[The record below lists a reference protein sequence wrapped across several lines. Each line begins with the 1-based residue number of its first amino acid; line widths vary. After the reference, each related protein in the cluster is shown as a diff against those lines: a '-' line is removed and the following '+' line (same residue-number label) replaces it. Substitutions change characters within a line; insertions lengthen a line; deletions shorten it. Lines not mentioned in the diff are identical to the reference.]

1 MTMTESPPAE
11 AAVDEEPTGK
21 RATGIYAAL
30 TTTDHKT
37 VGRLYIACSLLFAVG
52 TVVVGV
58 LVGFERA
65 DSSQPDDVF
74 LGLNSFFQAWTYYR
88 IAFALFVVMPL
99 LLGVAMVVVPIQI
112 GSTNIAFP
120 RAALGSFWAWLLGS
134 GITTVAVFAGGG
146 WGALDGVTGDERDA
160 IALTLAGTAFTI
172 LALLTAALCLAT
184 TIISMRTRGMNLL
197 RVPLFA
203 WSMLVAATTWL
214 FTLPILIANLGLIY
228 FDLRGRDPIAFG
240 IPDENIWAQ
249 IDWAFTQPAVYALA
263 LPVLGIAGDIIPVS
277 AHVRPGR
284 HTVLVTAVGVAG
296 LLSLGG
302 WMQPFM
308 TAPSDH
314 RDEFVYVAFGIAA
327 VLPVLVIF
335 GGMADFL
342 RRGVSSLIGLPAT
355 MLLGA
360 LGAVLLVLGAVVTG
374 ALRVIEP
381 FELLDRTTTT
391 AIFNAV
397 VVGALLGGVAALWYW
412 APKITGTTLSEGL
425 GRLAVLAL
433 LVGGLLLVVP
443 DILSGFF
450 LSEDFLTSDP
460 TESIVDSFNVIA
472 AIGSVVVAVGVLAAV
487 LGATAGLRR
496 SRPAAA
502 ADPWHGHTLEWSTP
516 SPPPPGN
523 FAEPP
528 EDVGSELPLLDRA
541 ADETDDADDDADG
554 GAD

>member
-1 MTMTESPPAE
+1 
-11 AAVDEEPTGK
+11 
-21 RATGIYAAL
+21 
-30 TTTDHKT
+30 
-37 VGRLYIACSLLFAVG
+37 
-52 TVVVGV
+52 
-58 LVGFERA
+58 
-65 DSSQPDDVF
+65 
-74 LGLNSFFQAWTYYR
+74 
-88 IAFALFVVMPL
+88 
-99 LLGVAMVVVPIQI
+99 
-112 GSTNIAFP
+112 
-120 RAALGSFWAWLLGS
+120 
-134 GITTVAVFAGGG
+134 
-146 WGALDGVTGDERDA
+146 
-160 IALTLAGTAFTI
+160 
-172 LALLTAALCLAT
+172 
-184 TIISMRTRGMNLL
+184 
-197 RVPLFA
+197 
-203 WSMLVAATTWL
+203 
-214 FTLPILIANLGLIY
+214 
-228 FDLRGRDPIAFG
+228 
-240 IPDENIWAQ
+240 
-249 IDWAFTQPAVYALA
+249 
-263 LPVLGIAGDIIPVS
+263 
-277 AHVRPGR
+277 
-284 HTVLVTAVGVAG
+284 
-296 LLSLGG
+296 
-302 WMQPFM
+302 
-308 TAPSDH
+308 
-314 RDEFVYVAFGIAA
+314 
-327 VLPVLVIF
+327 
-335 GGMADFL
+335 
-342 RRGVSSLIGLPAT
+342 
-355 MLLGA
+355 
-360 LGAVLLVLGAVVTG
+360 VLLVLGAVVTG

-487 LGATAGLRR
+487 LGAAAGLRR